1 MKFESKLVGEF
12 FEMQKEIDRL
22 FDSFTKSSS
31 NVPTEA
37 GLWQPPTDIYETA
50 DSFVVKMEV
59 AGIRPDEDVKIQIE
73 GNKLLIRGNRQ
84 DRTELKKQQLKLK
97 WRPV

>member
-59 AGIRPDEDVKIQIE
+59 AGIKPGLNTEYP
-73 GNKLLIRGNRQ
+73 LLLHDLEVYASNLNNL
-84 DRTELKKQQLKLK
+84 DLLNEQQ
-97 WRPV
+97 